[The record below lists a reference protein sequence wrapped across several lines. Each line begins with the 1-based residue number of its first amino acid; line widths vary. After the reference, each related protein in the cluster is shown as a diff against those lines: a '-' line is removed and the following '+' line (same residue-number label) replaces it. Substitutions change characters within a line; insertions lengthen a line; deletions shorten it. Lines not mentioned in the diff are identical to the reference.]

1 MEESLKQEE
10 NLDSTVMG
18 PRAERVFQDGV
29 DDQLTQM
36 ILSQINANRELITGF
51 SKVEIAS
58 DLDRRVLVDLYFP
71 C

>member
-1 MEESLKQEE
+1 MFQE
-10 NLDSTVMG
+10 
-18 PRAERVFQDGV
+18 GV

-51 SKVEIAS
+51 SRVEIVS
-58 DLDRRVLVDLYFP
+58 DLDRTVLVDLYFP